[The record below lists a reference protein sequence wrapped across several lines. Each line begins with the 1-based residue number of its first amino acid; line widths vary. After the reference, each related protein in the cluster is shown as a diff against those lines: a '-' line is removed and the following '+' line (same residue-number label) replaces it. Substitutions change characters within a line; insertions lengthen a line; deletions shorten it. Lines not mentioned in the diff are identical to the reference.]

1 MNTYLTPL
9 LWKISF
15 IAVAIFIT
23 VAILK
28 LIYLKL
34 SGKPISKIAGA
45 RNTMLGSGLKKALAP
60 HGFIFGFLKKNK
72 VYLEN
77 TKEGH
82 IAIFGGSG
90 IGKTSALLIPTLR
103 EWNSPFFAIDIS
115 GDISKNVKL
124 ADEEK
129 VIIEPEN
136 PGNSVTYNVFYLI
149 DKATDENDKRT
160 MLEQLVM
167 LIIDIPSNAN
177 DANLYF
183 LETARKIFLAGLL
196 AFYDIG
202 LDFTDI
208 CKTIFFNK

>member
-1 MNTYLTPL
+1 
-9 LWKISF
+9 
-15 IAVAIFIT
+15 
-23 VAILK
+23 
-28 LIYLKL
+28 
-34 SGKPISKIAGA
+34 
-45 RNTMLGSGLKKALAP
+45 MLGSGLKKALSP

-124 ADEEK
+124 ASEEK
-129 VIIEPEN
+129 IIIEPEN
-136 PGNSVTYNVFYLI
+136 PENSVTYNVFYLI

-160 MLEQLVM
+160 LLEQLVM

-177 DANLYF
+177 DASFIMLQINNVLVYLKDF
-183 LETARKIFLAGLL
+183 LI
-196 AFYDIG
+196 
-202 LDFTDI
+202 
-208 CKTIFFNK
+208 